1 MSSHVH
7 GLNIGET
14 IDIKGPFVKYD
25 WNTKAVKNAVFVL
38 GKKKK
43 KKKKGAEEIEIF
55 KSDKKK
61 IKILCYLQIPFY
73 CRRYWYHSWC
83 K

>member
-38 GKKKK
+38 GKIYKKK
-43 KKKKGAEEIEIF
+43 KKKK
-55 KSDKKK
+55 
-61 IKILCYLQIPFY
+61 
-73 CRRYWYHSWC
+73 RRGGDIYV
-83 K
+83 